1 MNFVLGASVAL
12 LWLLPLTNSAGV
24 TYADSVLLA
33 LKDSQAVVRSLFAL
47 ATANVIAKIEGKGLV
62 SEAESQRFIALLGQ
76 LDIATDVQTMA
87 HAFGDTLNL
96 ARRYRLSA
104 YEAAYLNSPWEWAS
118 PWRRSTLILRRRPQ
132 RQDSPVSRSFI
143 VASRNATHY
152 EA

>member
-1 MNFVLGASVAL
+1 MV
-12 LWLLPLTNSAGV
+12 P
-24 TYADSVLLA
+24 
-33 LKDSQAVVRSLFAL
+33 SLFAL
-47 ATANVIAKIEGKGLV
+47 ETANVIAKIEGKGLV
-62 SEAESQRFIALLGQ
+62 SEAESQRFITLLGQ

-104 YEAAYLNSPWEWAS
+104 YGAAYLELALRTGL
-118 PWRRSTLILRRRPQ
+118 PWRRSMLTLRRRPQ

-152 EA
+152 EAAIVKVINHWNKQH